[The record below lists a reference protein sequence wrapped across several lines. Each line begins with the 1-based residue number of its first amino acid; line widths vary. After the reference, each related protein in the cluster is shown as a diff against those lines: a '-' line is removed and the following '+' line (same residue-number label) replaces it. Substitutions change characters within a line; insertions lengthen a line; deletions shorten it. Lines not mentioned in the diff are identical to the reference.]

1 MQYLMDVWIVE
12 VALKSLHLMDL
23 GCWISADSSCI
34 GTRNLYL
41 MAHLLIGGSEKDDQC
56 ET

>member
-12 VALKSLHLMDL
+12 VELKSLHLIDL

-34 GTRNLYL
+34 GTGNLYL